1 MVQRG
6 GALTEDLASP
16 LSSLCGFRPAPAPAA
31 DSFPEEEVVLLRFV
45 VTAAAAAASAFLL
58 QAFSGTRGVSEGGG
72 LCLCSA
78 GRTDLLE
85 PFWDDVVRAPCLAV
99 LSVVGRRVSL
109 LWLLRGWD
117 SPEPSFG
124 RTGLHAGPHEG
135 PLLVCVEEVFSLEG
149 MSTFW
154 VLLHPA
160 SVSTGRGSEMV
171 FLGSLYSAFLNGRWL
186 LESSFFDG
194 RGYSFCC
201 RLQVKEETPTE

>member
-16 LSSLCGFRPAPAPAA
+16 LSSLCGFRPSPAA

-45 VTAAAAAASAFLL
+45 VTAAAVSAFLL
-58 QAFSGTRGVSEGGG
+58 QAFSGTRGVSEDGG

-160 SVSTGRGSEMV
+160 SVSTGRCSEMF